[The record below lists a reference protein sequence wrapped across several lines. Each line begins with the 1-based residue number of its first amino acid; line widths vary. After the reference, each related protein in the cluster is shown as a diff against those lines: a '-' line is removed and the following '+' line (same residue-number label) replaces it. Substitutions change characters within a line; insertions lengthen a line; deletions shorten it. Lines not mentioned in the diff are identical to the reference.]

1 MAINIVFDGPPRP
14 EAGRFVEVENDAG
27 ASINAGEWSERE
39 DGYWQLRITSIPTEV
54 AEDFDAVKSPLY
66 DESKHID
73 NLETLVVRL
82 ARYIEKVSDGD
93 SKLADQAMG
102 YMRRQ
107 ARGAQS
113 ILREF

>member
-1 MAINIVFDGPPRP
+1 MRLDREG
-14 EAGRFVEVENDAG
+14 
-27 ASINAGEWSERE
+27 RE
-39 DGYWQLRITSIPTEV
+39 DDE
-54 AEDFDAVKSPLY
+54 AVKHPLCN
-66 DESKHID
+66 EEKHID

-82 ARYIEKVSDGD
+82 ARYIDKVSDGD